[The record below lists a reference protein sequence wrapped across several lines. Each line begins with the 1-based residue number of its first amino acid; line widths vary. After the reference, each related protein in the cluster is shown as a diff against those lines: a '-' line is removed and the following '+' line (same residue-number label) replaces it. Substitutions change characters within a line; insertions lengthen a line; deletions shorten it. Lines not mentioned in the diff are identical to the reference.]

1 MVSLLAVTNRKAAER
16 IQARLLQ
23 HGIQARLEEGD
34 PLGLVPSV
42 PTARALTHILVEET
56 DLARSR
62 EILNARA
69 DGA

>member
-16 IQARLLQ
+16 IRASLLQ
-23 HGIQARLEEGD
+23 HGIQVRLEEGN
-34 PLGLVPSV
+34 PHGLVPSV
-42 PTARALTHILVEET
+42 STARALTHILVEET
-56 DLARSR
+56 DLARAR